1 MSQENVELVQSWF
14 ERWNRGD
21 RDFSTDELHPDF
33 QIVSR
38 LQSEPFEGREGLHRW
53 MQEIDEQFR
62 EWELA
67 GDEWRETGDRVVV
80 LGRVRLRGKESGV
93 AVDQPHGWVFEFKD
107 GKVFRFRHF
116 ARPQEALE
124 AAGLSE

>member
-1 MSQENVELVQSWF
+1 MNSSDTAWAMSHENVELVQSWF

-21 RDFSTDELHPDF
+21 RDVFEDELHPDF

-38 LQSEPFEGREGLHRW
+38 LQREPFEGREGLQQW

-67 GDEWRETGDRVVV
+67 GDEWRETR
-80 LGRVRLRGKESGV
+80 
-93 AVDQPHGWVFEFKD
+93 
-107 GKVFRFRHF
+107 
-116 ARPQEALE
+116 
-124 AAGLSE
+124 

>member
-1 MSQENVELVQSWF
+1 MSQENVKLVQSWF

-21 RDFSTDELHPDF
+21 RDVFEDELHPDF

-38 LQSEPFEGREGLHRW
+38 LQSEPFEGAEGLQQW

-80 LGRVRLRGKESGV
+80 LGRVRLRGKGSGV
-93 AVDQPHGWVFEFKD
+93 AVDQPHGWVFDFKD
-107 GKVFRFRHF
+107 GKVSRLRHF
-116 ARPQEALE
+116 AQPQAALE
-124 AAGLSE
+124 AAGLRE